1 MSLPLPP
8 GTRVPERHVWLNGQL
23 VRGEAAALSVFDRG
37 ARDGGAIFETLR
49 VYDGRPFAWERHL
62 ERLVLSAA
70 ELGFPVPPSP
80 AQLHE
85 AAAQVL
91 AAEGL
96 RDAVLRIT
104 VTRGIAGG
112 RPVRTGA
119 WVEAEA
125 VGGRLW
131 VGTRTRHA
139 DGGPA
144 GARVMVSQTPFAAGW
159 IARHKTTSRLA
170 WDLAREEARAAGADE
185 ALLVNRA
192 GEVLEGAASNLFV
205 VLPGGDVVTPPL
217 SSDVLPGVTRALVL
231 ASCARLGIPAR
242 EGTVT
247 FESLRFADEVFLTNS
262 VQEVLPVASI
272 AGRPLPARETALR
285 LLADYR
291 DTVAAATRMS
301 PHRRG

>member
-1 MSLPLPP
+1 P
-8 GTRVPERHVWLNGQL
+8 
-23 VRGEAAALSVFDRG
+23 A
-37 ARDGGAIFETLR
+37 TLHDA
-49 VYDGRPFAWERHL
+49 VTA
-62 ERLVLSAA
+62 
-70 ELGFPVPPSP
+70 
-80 AQLHE
+80 
-85 AAAQVL
+85 VL

-96 RDAVLRIT
+96 RDAVVRIT

-125 VGGRLW
+125 LGGRLW

-170 WDLAREEARAAGADE
+170 WDLAREEARAAGVDE

-192 GEVLEGAASNLFV
+192 GEILEGAASNLFV
-205 VLPGGDVVTPPL
+205 VLPGGEVVTPPL
-217 SSDVLPGVTRALVL
+217 SADVLPGVTRALVL
-231 ASCARLGIPAR
+231 ESCARLGIPAR
-242 EGTVT
+242 EGPVT
-247 FESLRFADEVFLTNS
+247 LESLRFADEVFLTNS
-262 VQEVLPVASI
+262 VQEVLPVAMMG
-272 AGRPLPARETALR
+272 GRAVPARATTLR

-291 DTVAAATRMS
+291 ELVAATTRV
-301 PHRRG
+301 